1 MGAIILG
8 DNCPGEIIRWAVIQ
22 AGMSG
27 FMMADGRV
35 VETENLKKFLDTIL
49 KLKKKKEDQ
58 YEEKIIQICEEE
70 FDLNKE
76 EVLTSLIKAVD
87 DRMSKIVNKKQQ
99 KFQLG

>member
-1 MGAIILG
+1 MRAIILG
-8 DNCPGEIIRWAVIQ
+8 GNCPGEIIRWAVIQ

-27 FMMADGRV
+27 IMMPDGRV
-35 VETENLKKFLDTIL
+35 TETESLKKILDTIL
-49 KLKKKKEDQ
+49 KLKKKKEGQ
-58 YEEKIIQICEEE
+58 FEEKIIQICEEE